1 MKINAEHYKLKNQT
15 ETLGSFTKYDI
26 FNPPPPPETLKY
38 YSMMLKH
45 FHFSFLPPGS
55 HIMWIQLQ
63 SIIFSRSAF
72 LMIVHVL
79 VGQSA
84 YLRYYD

>member
-1 MKINAEHYKLKNQT
+1 MKINAEHYKFKNQT
-15 ETLGSFTKYDI
+15 ETLRSFTKYVL
-26 FNPPPPPETLKY
+26 FNPPETLKY

-45 FHFSFLPPGS
+45 FHFSFLPAGS

-72 LMIVHVL
+72 LMIVL